1 MDASTCYNVQCIERN
16 NFLIS
21 ISKNNTN
28 VPNSGRITYGE
39 NIWKYTE
46 MMVWNLPQ

>member
-21 ISKNNTN
+21 VSKTHTN